1 MKSIMLLLL
10 LQLIFYG
17 TSFAESRP
25 SNELPMYGGQDK
37 SHIPPNKI
45 NSQNAADLGWEYLMK
60 GDVDTAIKRFNQ
72 SWMFNPNNVD
82 ALWGFGIVTLQ
93 RANILKE
100 EPLFNLKESVKYL
113 EMAKS
118 LAQENLR
125 LNVDLSLSYIFLGKE
140 LKAQHSEFNVNF
152 EKAAELLEEAIV
164 IQKDY
169 PMIYA
174 NLSVLEFYRGN
185 YKKSKIFFDKAT
197 ALGFDMQ
204 PSFVKLLNEKL

>member
-10 LQLIFYG
+10 LQLIFFG
-17 TSFAESRP
+17 ISFAENRP

-37 SHIPPNKI
+37 SHIPPNKKD
-45 NSQNAADLGWEYLMK
+45 SQNAADLGWEYLMR

-72 SWMFNPNNVD
+72 SWMFDPNNVD

-118 LAQENLR
+118 LAPEKLR
-125 LNVDLSLSYIFLGKE
+125 LIVDLSLSYIFLGKE
-140 LKAQHSEFNVNF
+140 LKGQHLEYKVNF
-152 EKAAELLEEAIV
+152 ENAEKLLEKAIA
-164 IQKDY
+164 IQEDY

-185 YKKSKIFFDKAT
+185 YSKSKIFLDKAT

-204 PSFVKLLNEKL
+204 PSFEKLLNEKL